1 MIVRLT
7 DITVEVRDKSLT
19 RVGLVRPEEL
29 IFEMQD
35 TFNNVGSWK
44 LTLGSEH
51 PLTPVLRTPGA
62 GLIVTG
68 PSYTLMSGPMTKF
81 ESASTPEDPGG
92 SVVFEGVSDNV
103 ILSDRLAFPD
113 PTNPDGATQ
122 ALAHDVRQG
131 PAESVMH
138 GFVRANVGPAAPSPR
153 RHARLTMGADYARG
167 PQVVKSA
174 RFPVLGNLLTE
185 VGLLGNLGFRVI
197 QRGTDLVFETYEV
210 QDRSDF
216 IRLDVLNGTLSGQ
229 RATVSAPG
237 VTRAIVAGQGELT
250 KRQLLQIDSE
260 ISLEA
265 EADWGRRIEQ
275 WIDQRNTDDWDE
287 LRQAGD
293 EAIKDAGFTAVD
305 IQLVP
310 MEDSTMVF
318 GKDWGLGDRVAVV
331 VDGQELKSNVTG
343 LVMKASSSGFQV
355 GAVLGDATGFNLD
368 VALNKRLARAEKRV
382 SLLERA
388 DSAGGAD
395 DIMAIMGV
403 W

>member
-1 MIVRLT
+1 MRLD
-7 DITVEVRDKSLT
+7 DITVEVRNKSLT

-29 IFEMQD
+29 VFEMTD
-35 TFNNVGSWK
+35 AFNNVGSWK

-51 PLTPVLRTPGA
+51 PLTPILRTPGS

-68 PSYTLMSGPMTKF
+68 PSYTLMSGPMMKF

-92 SVVFEGVSDNV
+92 SVVFEGVTDDV
-103 ILSDRLAFPD
+103 ILRDMLAFPE
-113 PTNPDGATQ
+113 PTNPNGATQ
-122 ALAHDVRQG
+122 TLAHDVRQG

-138 GFVRANVGPAAPSPR
+138 GFVRANIGPGAPAPR
-153 RHARLTMGADYARG
+153 RRSRLTMGDDYGRG
-167 PQVVKSA
+167 PQVKKSA

-185 VGLLGNLGFRVI
+185 LALLGDLGFRVI
-197 QRGTDLVFETYEV
+197 QRGDGLVFETYAV

-229 RATVSAPG
+229 RASISAPG

-250 KRQLLQIDSE
+250 NRQLLQIDNDA
-260 ISLEA
+260 SLQA

-275 WIDQRNTDDWDE
+275 WIDQRQTDDWAE
-287 LRQAGD
+287 LQQAGD
-293 EAIKDAGFTAVD
+293 EALADEGFTAVD

-318 GKDWGLGDRVAVV
+318 GTDWGLGDRVAVV
-331 VDGQELKSNVTG
+331 VDDQELKSNVTG
-343 LVMKASSSGFQV
+343 LVLKASSSGFQV
-355 GAVLGDATGFNLD
+355 GAALGDPTGFNLD
-368 VALNKRLARAEKRV
+368 VAMHKRVTKAEKRV
-382 SLLERA
+382 SHLERS
-388 DSAGGAD
+388 DSAGGD
-395 DIMAIMGV
+395 HIMAIMGV

>member
-1 MIVRLT
+1 MIVRLA

-19 RVGLVRPEEL
+19 RIGLVRPEEL

-62 GLIVTG
+62 GVIVTG

-103 ILSDRLAFPD
+103 ILSDMLAFPD

-153 RHARLTMGADYARG
+153 RRQRLTMGADYARG

-174 RFPVLGNLLTE
+174 RFAVLGNLLTE
-185 VGLLGNLGFRVI
+185 IALLGNLGFRVI
-197 QRGTDLVFETYEV
+197 QRGDVLVFETYEV

-250 KRQLLQIDSE
+250 KRQLLQVDSPA
-260 ISLEA
+260 SVEA

-275 WIDQRNTDDWDE
+275 WIDQRNTDDWTE

-293 EAIKDAGFTAVD
+293 EAIADAGFTAVD

-310 MEDSTMVF
+310 MEDSTMAF
-318 GKDWGLGDRVAVV
+318 GTDWGLGDRVAVV

-343 LVMKASSSGFQV
+343 LVMKVGNNGFQV
-355 GAVLGDATGFNLD
+355 GAALGDATGFNLD
-368 VALNKRLARAEKRV
+368 VALNKRLSKAEKRV
-382 SLLERA
+382 SLLERS
-388 DSAGGAD
+388 DSAGGSD

>member
-1 MIVRLT
+1 MRLA
-7 DITVEVRDKSLT
+7 DLTVEVRDRTLT

-29 IFEMQD
+29 NFEMQD
-35 TFNNVGSWK
+35 AFNNVGSWK
-44 LTLGSEH
+44 LTLASEH
-51 PLTPVLRTPGA
+51 PLTPILRRPGS

-103 ILSDRLAFPD
+103 ILSDMLAFPE
-113 PTNPDGATQ
+113 PTNPNGATQ

-131 PAESVMH
+131 AAESVMH
-138 GFVRANVGPAAPSPR
+138 GFVRANAGPAAPAPR
-153 RHARLTMGADYARG
+153 RRQRLTMGDDHGRG

-174 RFPVLGNLLTE
+174 RFPVLGNLLSE
-185 VGLLGNLGFRVI
+185 VALLGDLGFRVI
-197 QRGTDLVFETYEV
+197 QRGTALVFETYQV

-229 RATVSAPG
+229 RAAISAPG

-250 KRQLLQIDSE
+250 KRQLLEVSNE
-260 ISLEA
+260 TSLEA
-265 EADWGRRIEQ
+265 ESDWGRRIEL
-275 WIDQRNTDDWDE
+275 WVDQRNTDNWDE
-287 LRQAGD
+287 LQQAGD
-293 EAIKDAGFTAVD
+293 EAIADSGFTAVD
-305 IQLVP
+305 LQLVP

-318 GKDWGLGDRVAVV
+318 GRDWGLGDRVAVV
-331 VDGQELKSNVTG
+331 VDDQELKANVTG
-343 LVMKASSSGFQV
+343 LVMKASKDGFLV
-355 GAVLGDATGFNLD
+355 GAALGDPTGFSTD
-368 VALNKRLARAEKRV
+368 IALHKRVSRAEKRV
-382 SLLERA
+382 SSLER
-388 DSAGGAD
+388 STSGGAD

>member
-1 MIVRLT
+1 MRLT
-7 DITVEVRDKSLT
+7 DITVEVRDKTLQ

-29 IFEMQD
+29 NFEMQD

-44 LTLGSEH
+44 LTLASEH
-51 PLTPVLRTPGA
+51 PLTPVLRRPGS
-62 GLIVTG
+62 GIIVTG

-81 ESASTPEDPGG
+81 ESASTPQDPGG
-92 SVVFEGVSDNV
+92 SVVFEGVSDDV
-103 ILSDRLAFPD
+103 LLKDMLAFPE

-122 ALAHDVRQG
+122 AKAHDVRRG

-138 GFVRANVGPAAPSPR
+138 GFVRANVGPDAPAPR
-153 RHARLTMGADYARG
+153 RRTRLTMGADYGRG
-167 PQVVKSA
+167 PQVTKTA

-185 VGLLGNLGFRVI
+185 VALLGNLGFRVI
-197 QRGTDLVFETYEV
+197 QRQTDLTFETYQV

-250 KRQLLQIDSE
+250 KRQLLE
-260 ISLEA
+260 ISSDTALEA
-265 EADWGRRIEQ
+265 EGDWGRRIEQ
-275 WIDQRNTDDWDE
+275 WIDQRQTDNWDE

-293 EAIKDAGFTAVD
+293 EAIKDEGFTAVD

-343 LVMKASSSGFQV
+343 LAIKAGPSGFLV
-355 GAVLGDATGFNLD
+355 GAVLGDPTGFNLD
-368 VALNKRLARAEKRV
+368 VALRKRLSKAEKRV

-388 DSAGGAD
+388 DSAGGGD
-395 DIMAIMGV
+395 NIMAIMGV

>member
-1 MIVRLT
+1 MRLQ
-7 DITVEVRDKSLT
+7 DITVEVRDKTLT

-29 IFEMQD
+29 VFEMQD

-44 LTLGSEH
+44 LTLAAEH
-51 PLTPVLRTPGA
+51 PLTPHLRTPGA
-62 GLIVTG
+62 GIIVTG
-68 PSYTLMSGPMTKF
+68 PSYTLMSGPMVRF

-92 SVVFEGVSDNV
+92 SVVFDGVSDDV
-103 ILSDRLAFPD
+103 ILSDMLAFPQ
-113 PTNPDGATQ
+113 PTNPNGATQ

-138 GFVRANVGPAAPSPR
+138 SFVRANIGPSAPVGR
-153 RHARLTMGADYARG
+153 RKTALTMGADLARG

-185 VGLLGNLGFRVI
+185 VALLGNLGFRVI
-197 QRGTDLVFETYEV
+197 QRGTGLVFETYEV
-210 QDRSDF
+210 LDRTDF

-229 RATVSAPG
+229 RATISAPG

-250 KRQLLQIDSE
+250 NRQLLQIDSAT
-260 ISLEA
+260 SLEA
-265 EADWGRRIEQ
+265 ENDWGRRIEQ
-275 WIDQRNTDDWDE
+275 WVDQRNTDKWDE
-287 LRQAGD
+287 LQQAGD
-293 EAIKDAGFTAVD
+293 EVIADAGFTAVD
-305 IQLVP
+305 VQLVP
-310 MEDSTMVF
+310 MEDSTMAF

-343 LVMKASSSGFQV
+343 LALKAGSTGFMV

-368 VALNKRLARAEKRV
+368 VALNKRLSSAEKRV
-382 SLLERA
+382 SRLERA
-388 DSAGGAD
+388 DAGSGGS
-395 DIMAIMGV
+395 DIMSIMGV

>member
-1 MIVRLT
+1 MQLR
-7 DITVEVRDKSLT
+7 DITVEVRDKTLT

-29 IFEMQD
+29 SFEMQD

-44 LTLGSEH
+44 LTLASEH
-51 PLTPVLRTPGA
+51 PLTPHLRTPGS
-62 GLIVTG
+62 GLIITG
-68 PSYTLMSGPMTKF
+68 PSDTLMSGPTTKF
-81 ESASTPEDPGG
+81 EHAATPEDPGG
-92 SVVFEGVSDNV
+92 SVVFEGVSDDIV
-103 ILSDRLAFPD
+103 LRDMLAFPD

-122 ALAHDVRQG
+122 SLAHDVRQG

-138 GFVRANVGPAAPSPR
+138 SFVRANVGTGAPTPR
-153 RHARLTMGADYARG
+153 RKTGLTMGADYGRG

-185 VGLLGNLGFRVI
+185 IALLANLGFRVI
-197 QRGTDLVFETYEV
+197 QRGDRLVFETYEV
-210 QDRSDF
+210 LDRTDF

-229 RATVSAPG
+229 RATISAPG
-237 VTRAIVAGQGELT
+237 ITRAIVAGQGELT
-250 KRQLLQIDSE
+250 KRQLLQIDSPT
-260 ISLEA
+260 SLEA
-265 EADWGRRIEQ
+265 EADWGRRIER
-275 WIDQRNTDDWDE
+275 WIDQRNTDDWAQ
-287 LRQAGD
+287 LQQSGD
-293 EAIKDAGFTAVD
+293 EAIADEGFTAVD
-305 IQLVP
+305 VQLVP
-310 MEDSTMVF
+310 MEDSTMAF

-343 LVMKASSSGFQV
+343 LALKAGSSGFLV

-382 SLLERA
+382 SQLERA
-388 DSAGGAD
+388 DASSGGE